1 MPVVPPVTRAILPS
15 NFLLM
20 CSPYLWT
27 VLSIIK
33 HATAERRRSFSALRS
48 GGPPRTLRGHAVEGG
63 DGHVAQRLCARAAFR
78 HDLQSDDDRVE
89 MTRRRALVQRGA
101 YFALALGILH
111 ELLQQRFEA
120 G

>member
-20 CSPYLWT
+20 RSPLILDTSVYYLT
-27 VLSIIK
+27 RHI
-33 HATAERRRSFSALRS
+33 RSAPFISALRS
-48 GGPPRTLRGHAVEGG
+48 GGPPRTSRGHAVEGG

-78 HDLQSDDDRVE
+78 HDLQPDDGRVE
-89 MTRRRALVQRGA
+89 MTRRRARVQRGA
-101 YFALALGILH
+101 YLALGLGILH
-111 ELLQQRFEA
+111 ERLQQRFEA